1 MTNSVCPYC
10 RGAIDPAQDTPVICE
25 GCETPHHADCYQENG
40 GCTVFGCRC
49 APPDEPKVRVSPPD
63 LIPAPQIRAPAPASF
78 HSSHYSV
85 LGLTGDAP
93 SGVFAGQVLL
103 SAAPMTP
110 EGHKN
115 KMTFVMLGVLLGAF
129 GAHNFYARYK
139 KKAIAQLCIT
149 VLTLGYGAPMSWIWA
164 LIDVLTVEKDSAGI
178 QFKS

>member
-10 RGAIDPAQDTPVICE
+10 RGAIDPARDAQVICE
-25 GCETPHHADCYQENG
+25 GCDTPHHADCYQENG

-49 APPDEPKVRVSPPD
+49 APPDEPKVRVSPPE
-63 LIPAPQIRAPAPASF
+63 LIPVAQTRAPAPAPF

-85 LGLTGDAP
+85 LGLTGDAAP
-93 SGVFAGQVLL
+93 VVMAAQVLPPAQQV
-103 SAAPMTP
+103 SP
-110 EGHKN
+110 EDHKN

-129 GAHNFYARYK
+129 GAHSFYAGYK

-149 VLTLGYGAPMSWIWA
+149 VLTIGYGAPMSWIWA
-164 LIDVLTVEKDSAGI
+164 IIDVLTVEKDSAGI